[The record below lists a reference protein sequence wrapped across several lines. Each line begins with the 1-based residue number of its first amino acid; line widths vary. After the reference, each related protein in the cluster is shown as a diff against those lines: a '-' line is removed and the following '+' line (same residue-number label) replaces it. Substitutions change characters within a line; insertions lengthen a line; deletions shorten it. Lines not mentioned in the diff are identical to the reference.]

1 MHRVITLCTIAR
13 LSNTT
18 RLCVLICALLFGSL
32 STAVNAQQVWPLER
46 AIHLI
51 VPFPAGSSPDLLARL
66 LATPL
71 SKALNQNIIVENKP
85 GAGGNIGT
93 RLAARAA
100 PDGYTILLHTST
112 LTANVSLY
120 KNMGLNVQK
129 DLIPVSQV
137 ALIPNVLMVNNDFQA
152 KTLKDFVDV
161 VKQKKVA
168 INYGS
173 SGSGA
178 SNHLAGV
185 LFNNMVGGDMVHV
198 PYKGG
203 SLANNDLLAGQ
214 VQAVFSP
221 LVEVLGFLDSGKL
234 RPLGVTTNSRIAKLP
249 DVPAIAEVL
258 PGFEIVLWNGV
269 FVPTGTSKEIVQ
281 KLSNAIQTVLQ
292 DPSVLKKLA
301 EQGSTPL
308 VSNPDDFKKVIDAE
322 IVKWGDLIKMAGAR
336 AD

>member
-1 MHRVITLCTIAR
+1 MVYSKIVKAALAVSSLAFGLSAVAHAQAWPARPITM
-13 LSNTT
+13 
-18 RLCVLICALLFGSL
+18 V
-32 STAVNAQQVWPLER
+32 
-46 AIHLI
+46 
-51 VPFPAGSSPDLLARL
+51 VPFAAGGSTDITARMLAEKL
-66 LATPL
+66 GGILGQ
-71 SKALNQNIIVENKP
+71 SVVVENKT
-85 GAGGNIGT
+85 GAGGNIG
-93 RLAARAA
+93 AAAVARAT

-129 DLIPVSQV
+129 DLVPVSQV

-152 KTLKDFVDV
+152 KTLKDFVEV

-221 LVEVLGFLDSGKL
+221 LVEVLGFVDSGKL
-234 RPLGVTTNSRIAKLP
+234 RPLAVTTKSRIAKLP

-258 PGFEIVLWNGV
+258 PGFEIVLWNGI
-269 FVPTGTSKEIVQ
+269 FVPTGTPKEIVQ

-292 DPSVLKKLA
+292 DPAVLKKLA

-308 VSNPDDFKKVIDAE
+308 KSNPDDFKKVIDAE

-336 AD
+336 VD

>member
-1 MHRVITLCTIAR
+1 MVRSQIIRAVLALSSLTFGLCEVAHAQAWPTRPITM
-13 LSNTT
+13 
-18 RLCVLICALLFGSL
+18 V
-32 STAVNAQQVWPLER
+32 
-46 AIHLI
+46 
-51 VPFPAGSSPDLLARL
+51 VPFAAGGSTDITARMLAEKL
-66 LATPL
+66 GGILGQ
-71 SKALNQNIIVENKP
+71 SVVVENKT
-85 GAGGNIGT
+85 GAGGNIG
-93 RLAARAA
+93 AAAVARSAA
-100 PDGYTILLHTST
+100 DGYTILLHTST

-129 DLIPVSQV
+129 DLVPVSQV

-152 KTLKDFVDV
+152 KTLKDFVEV

-221 LVEVLGFLDSGKL
+221 LVEVLGFVDSGKL
-234 RPLGVTTNSRIAKLP
+234 RPLAVTTKSRIAKLP
-249 DVPAIAEVL
+249 NVPAIAEVL
-258 PGFEIVLWNGV
+258 PGFEIVLWNGI
-269 FVPTGTSKEIVQ
+269 FVPMGTPKEIVQ
-281 KLSNAIQTVLQ
+281 KLSNAVQTVLQ
-292 DPSVLKKLA
+292 DPGVLKKLA

-308 VSNPDDFKKVIDAE
+308 KSNPDDFKKVIDAE

-336 AD
+336 VD

>member
-1 MHRVITLCTIAR
+1 MMYSKIVKAALAVSSLAFGLSAVAHAQAWPARPITM
-13 LSNTT
+13 
-18 RLCVLICALLFGSL
+18 V
-32 STAVNAQQVWPLER
+32 
-46 AIHLI
+46 
-51 VPFPAGSSPDLLARL
+51 VPFAAGGSTDITARMLAEKL
-66 LATPL
+66 GGILGQ
-71 SKALNQNIIVENKP
+71 SVVVENKT
-85 GAGGNIGT
+85 GAGGNIG
-93 RLAARAA
+93 AAAVARAA

-129 DLIPVSQV
+129 DLVPVSQV

-152 KTLKDFVDV
+152 KTLKDFVEV

-221 LVEVLGFLDSGKL
+221 LVEVLGFVDSGKL
-234 RPLGVTTNSRIAKLP
+234 RPLAVTTKSRIAKLP

-269 FVPTGTSKEIVQ
+269 FVPTGTPKEIVQ
-281 KLSNAIQTVLQ
+281 KLSNAVQTVLQ
-292 DPSVLKKLA
+292 DPAVLKKLA

-308 VSNPDDFKKVIDAE
+308 KSNPDDFKKVIDAE

-336 AD
+336 VD

>member
-1 MHRVITLCTIAR
+1 MIHSKIIKAVFALSSLAFGLYDVAHAQAWPTRPITM
-13 LSNTT
+13 
-18 RLCVLICALLFGSL
+18 V
-32 STAVNAQQVWPLER
+32 
-46 AIHLI
+46 
-51 VPFPAGSSPDLLARL
+51 VPFAAGGSTDITARMLAEK
-66 LATPL
+66 L
-71 SKALNQNIIVENKP
+71 SGILGQSVVVENKT
-85 GAGGNIGT
+85 GAGGNIG
-93 RLAARAA
+93 AAAVARST

-137 ALIPNVLMVNNDFQA
+137 ALIPNVLMVNNNFQA
-152 KTLKDFVDV
+152 KTLKDFVEV

-185 LFNNMVGGDMVHV
+185 LFNNMVGGEMVHV

-221 LVEVLGFLDSGKL
+221 LVEVLGFVDSGKL
-234 RPLGVTTNSRIAKLP
+234 RPLAVTTKSRIAKLP

-258 PGFEIVLWNGV
+258 PGYEIVLWNGI
-269 FVPTGTSKEIVQ
+269 FVPTGTPKEIVQ
-281 KLSNAIQTVLQ
+281 KLSNAVQTVLQ
-292 DPSVLKKLA
+292 DPAVLKKLA

-308 VSNPDDFKKVIDAE
+308 KSNPDDFKKVIDAE

-336 AD
+336 VD

>member
-1 MHRVITLCTIAR
+1 MMRSTIIKAVLSVSTLVLGACGFAQAQTWPARPITM
-13 LSNTT
+13 
-18 RLCVLICALLFGSL
+18 V
-32 STAVNAQQVWPLER
+32 
-46 AIHLI
+46 
-51 VPFPAGSSPDLLARL
+51 VPFAAGGSTDITARMLAEKL
-66 LATPL
+66 GGILG
-71 SKALNQNIIVENKP
+71 QNIVVENRT
-85 GAGGNIGT
+85 GAGGNIG
-93 RLAARAA
+93 AAAVARAN

-152 KTLKDFVDV
+152 KTLKDFVEV
-161 VKQKKVA
+161 VKQKKIA

-214 VQAVFSP
+214 IQAVFSP
-221 LVEVLGFLDSGKL
+221 LVEVLGFVDSGKL
-234 RPLGVTTNSRIAKLP
+234 RPLGVTTKSRIAKFP
-249 DVPAIAEVL
+249 NMPAITEVL
-258 PGFEIVLWNGV
+258 PGFEIVLWNGI
-269 FVPTGTSKEIVQ
+269 FVPTGTPKEVVQ
-281 KLSNAIQTVLQ
+281 KLSNAVQSVLQ
-292 DPSVLKKLA
+292 DPSVLAKLA
-301 EQGSTPL
+301 EQGSTPIK
-308 VSNPDDFKKVIDAE
+308 SNPDDFKKVIDAE

-336 AD
+336 VD

>member
-1 MHRVITLCTIAR
+1 MMRSTIIKAVLSVSTLVLGTCGFAQAQTWPARPITM
-13 LSNTT
+13 
-18 RLCVLICALLFGSL
+18 V
-32 STAVNAQQVWPLER
+32 
-46 AIHLI
+46 
-51 VPFPAGSSPDLLARL
+51 VPFAAGGSTDITARMLAEKL
-66 LATPL
+66 GAILG
-71 SKALNQNIIVENKP
+71 QNIVVENRT
-85 GAGGNIGT
+85 GAGGNIG
-93 RLAARAA
+93 AAAVARAN

-129 DLIPVSQV
+129 DLVPVSQV

-152 KTLKDFVDV
+152 KTLTDFVEV

-168 INYGS
+168 VNYGS

-214 VQAVFSP
+214 IQAVFSP
-221 LVEVLGFLDSGKL
+221 LVEVLGFVDSGKL
-234 RPLGVTTNSRIAKLP
+234 RPLGVTTKSRIAKFP
-249 DVPAIAEVL
+249 NMPAIAEVL
-258 PGFEIVLWNGV
+258 PGFEIVLWNGI
-269 FVPTGTSKEIVQ
+269 FVPTGTPKEVIQ
-281 KLSNAIQTVLQ
+281 KLSNAVQSVLQ
-292 DPSVLKKLA
+292 DPSVLAKLA
-301 EQGSTPL
+301 EQGSTPIK
-308 VSNPDDFKKVIDAE
+308 SNPDDFKKVIDAE

-336 AD
+336 VD

>member
-1 MHRVITLCTIAR
+1 MTYSKIIKTVLTLYSMALGMCGIAQAQAWPARPITM
-13 LSNTT
+13 
-18 RLCVLICALLFGSL
+18 V
-32 STAVNAQQVWPLER
+32 
-46 AIHLI
+46 
-51 VPFPAGSSPDLLARL
+51 VPFAAGGSTDITARMLAEKL
-66 LATPL
+66 GGILG
-71 SKALNQNIIVENKP
+71 QNVVVENKT
-85 GAGGNIGT
+85 GAGGNIG
-93 RLAARAA
+93 AAAVARST

-152 KTLKDFVDV
+152 KTLKDFVEV

-178 SNHLAGV
+178 SNHLAVV

-214 VQAVFSP
+214 IQAVFSP
-221 LVEVLGFLDSGKL
+221 LVEVLGFVDSGKL
-234 RPLGVTTNSRIAKLP
+234 RPLAVTTKERIAKLP
-249 DVPAIAEVL
+249 DVPAVAEVL
-258 PGFEIVLWNGV
+258 PGFEIVLWNGI
-269 FVPTGTSKEIVQ
+269 FVPTGTPKEIVQ
-281 KLSNAIQTVLQ
+281 KLGNAVQTVLQ
-292 DPSVLKKLA
+292 DPAVLKKLA

-308 VSNPDDFKKVIDAE
+308 KSNPDDFKKVIDAE
-322 IVKWGDLIKMAGAR
+322 IIKWGDLIKMAGAR
-336 AD
+336 VD

>member
-1 MHRVITLCTIAR
+1 MTQSKVVKAVLALSVLVFSFCEVTQAQTWPTRPITM
-13 LSNTT
+13 
-18 RLCVLICALLFGSL
+18 V
-32 STAVNAQQVWPLER
+32 
-46 AIHLI
+46 
-51 VPFPAGSSPDLLARL
+51 VPFAAGGSTDITARMLAEKL
-66 LATPL
+66 GGILG
-71 SKALNQNIIVENKP
+71 QNIVVENKT
-85 GAGGNIGT
+85 GAGGNIG
-93 RLAARAA
+93 AAAVARAT

-120 KNMGLNVQK
+120 KNMGFSVQK
-129 DLIPVSQV
+129 DLVPVSQV

-152 KTLKDFVDV
+152 KTLKEFVEI

-168 INYGS
+168 VNYGS

-234 RPLGVTTNSRIAKLP
+234 RPLGVTTKSRIAKLP
-249 DVPAIAEVL
+249 DVPAIDEVL
-258 PGFEIVLWNGV
+258 PGFEIVLWNGI
-269 FVPTGTSKEIVQ
+269 FVPAGTPKDIVQ
-281 KLSNAIQTVLQ
+281 KLSTAIQSVLQ

-301 EQGSTPL
+301 EQGSTPIK
-308 VSNPDDFKKVIDAE
+308 SNPDEFKKVIDAE

-336 AD
+336 VD

>member
-1 MHRVITLCTIAR
+1 MMRSTIIKAVLSVSTLVLGTCGFAQAQTWPARPITM
-13 LSNTT
+13 
-18 RLCVLICALLFGSL
+18 V
-32 STAVNAQQVWPLER
+32 
-46 AIHLI
+46 
-51 VPFPAGSSPDLLARL
+51 VPFAAGGSTDITARMLAEKL
-66 LATPL
+66 GGILG
-71 SKALNQNIIVENKP
+71 QNIVVENRT
-85 GAGGNIGT
+85 GAGGNIG
-93 RLAARAA
+93 AAAVARAN

-129 DLIPVSQV
+129 DLVPVSQV

-152 KTLKDFVDV
+152 KTLKDFVEV

-214 VQAVFSP
+214 IQAVFSP
-221 LVEVLGFLDSGKL
+221 LVEVLGFVDSGKL
-234 RPLGVTTNSRIAKLP
+234 RPLGVTTKSRIAKFP
-249 DVPAIAEVL
+249 NMPAIAEVL
-258 PGFEIVLWNGV
+258 PGFEIVLWNGI
-269 FVPTGTSKEIVQ
+269 FVPTGTPKEVIQ
-281 KLSNAIQTVLQ
+281 KLSNAVQSVLQ
-292 DPSVLKKLA
+292 DPSVLAKLA
-301 EQGSTPL
+301 EQGSTPIK
-308 VSNPDDFKKVIDAE
+308 SNPDDFKKVIDAE

-336 AD
+336 VD

>member
-1 MHRVITLCTIAR
+1 MTQSKVVKAVLALSVLVFGFCEVTQAQTWPTRPITM
-13 LSNTT
+13 
-18 RLCVLICALLFGSL
+18 V
-32 STAVNAQQVWPLER
+32 
-46 AIHLI
+46 
-51 VPFPAGSSPDLLARL
+51 VPFAAGGSTDITARMLAEKL
-66 LATPL
+66 GGILG
-71 SKALNQNIIVENKP
+71 QNIVVENKT
-85 GAGGNIGT
+85 GAGGNIG
-93 RLAARAA
+93 AAAVARAT

-120 KNMGLNVQK
+120 KNMGFSVQK
-129 DLIPVSQV
+129 DLVPVSQV

-152 KTLKDFVDV
+152 KTLKDFVEI

-168 INYGS
+168 VNYGS

-234 RPLGVTTNSRIAKLP
+234 RPLGVTTKSRIAKLP
-249 DVPAIAEVL
+249 DVPAIDEVL
-258 PGFEIVLWNGV
+258 PGFEIVLWNGI
-269 FVPTGTSKEIVQ
+269 FVPAGTPKDIVQ
-281 KLSNAIQTVLQ
+281 KLSTAIQSVLQ

-301 EQGSTPL
+301 EQGSTPIK
-308 VSNPDDFKKVIDAE
+308 SNPDKFKKVIDAE

-336 AD
+336 VD

>member
-1 MHRVITLCTIAR
+1 MMRSTIIKAVLSVSTLVLGTCGFAQAQTWPARPITM
-13 LSNTT
+13 
-18 RLCVLICALLFGSL
+18 V
-32 STAVNAQQVWPLER
+32 
-46 AIHLI
+46 
-51 VPFPAGSSPDLLARL
+51 VPFAAGGSTDITARMLAEKL
-66 LATPL
+66 GAILG
-71 SKALNQNIIVENKP
+71 QNIVVENRT
-85 GAGGNIGT
+85 GAGGNIG
-93 RLAARAA
+93 AAAVARAN

-129 DLIPVSQV
+129 DLVPVSQV

-152 KTLKDFVDV
+152 KTLADFVEV

-214 VQAVFSP
+214 IQAVFSP
-221 LVEVLGFLDSGKL
+221 LVEVLGFVDSGKL
-234 RPLGVTTNSRIAKLP
+234 RPLGVTTKSRIAKFP
-249 DVPAIAEVL
+249 NMPAIAEVL
-258 PGFEIVLWNGV
+258 PGFEIVLWNGI
-269 FVPTGTSKEIVQ
+269 FVPAGTPKEVIQ
-281 KLSNAIQTVLQ
+281 KLSNAVQSVLQ
-292 DPSVLKKLA
+292 DPSVLAKLA
-301 EQGSTPL
+301 EQGSTPIK
-308 VSNPDDFKKVIDAE
+308 SNPDDFKKVIDAE

-336 AD
+336 VD

>member
-1 MHRVITLCTIAR
+1 MTQSKVVKAVLALSVLVFGFCEVTQAQTWPTRPITM
-13 LSNTT
+13 
-18 RLCVLICALLFGSL
+18 V
-32 STAVNAQQVWPLER
+32 
-46 AIHLI
+46 
-51 VPFPAGSSPDLLARL
+51 VPFAAGGSTDITARMLAEKL
-66 LATPL
+66 GGILG
-71 SKALNQNIIVENKP
+71 QNIVVENKT
-85 GAGGNIGT
+85 GAGGNIG
-93 RLAARAA
+93 AAAVARAT

-120 KNMGLNVQK
+120 KNMGFSVQK
-129 DLIPVSQV
+129 DLVPVSQV

-152 KTLKDFVDV
+152 KTLKDFVEV

-168 INYGS
+168 VNYGS

-234 RPLGVTTNSRIAKLP
+234 RPLGVTTKSRIAKLP
-249 DVPAIAEVL
+249 DVPAIDEVL
-258 PGFEIVLWNGV
+258 PGFE
-269 FVPTGTSKEIVQ
+269 
-281 KLSNAIQTVLQ
+281 
-292 DPSVLKKLA
+292 
-301 EQGSTPL
+301 
-308 VSNPDDFKKVIDAE
+308 
-322 IVKWGDLIKMAGAR
+322 
-336 AD
+336 